1 MSAYEKSLCWLE
13 TAAGK
18 MPRAKLFGAKLLS
31 AKLLSAKLL
40 HQVAL
45 STGTTRSGASRPQ
58 TGAAAADAESAVC
71 PENS

>member
-18 MPRAKLFGAKLLS
+18 MPRAKLFG